1 MKWIRKSGIMI
12 VASCLAAGVLQASPV
27 IEEPAV
33 LPEAMVSVTVSDLH
47 GLLDGVG
54 GVAAQVSPMMNGM
67 MLKNMIGMQ
76 LGDPGLAGIAPG
88 KGLAVVALDTT
99 NVFAVIEVGEA
110 QIGAYTNALAPQ
122 GLQFK
127 YENELLIVGKT
138 AEQVTK
144 GLGMASAIQTTLL
157 AKRSPTLRIAAQPA
171 AIIERNND
179 KIQGLLQTMPAL
191 MGQGMMQAPGTGTNA
206 VDSTMKILEGEL
218 LVLLSIAGQCESVE
232 VVLAP
237 ENGSL
242 RIDETFVPKAGT
254 RLATL
259 CNAPVVNPPN
269 PRLQSGMCGEGM
281 MLIDFVLGNP
291 DALAAFIAA
300 ETEQLVKAMEIT
312 DVDLVGLTE
321 NMVKWMS
328 LYCGTGCESVG
339 FGADGMN
346 INYLFEI
353 GDEAAALGL
362 LKTMQ
367 QDMAPFFK
375 LYEDMGMPM
384 SFEFKENV
392 REYKGIKIHTLATRL
407 SMEQMA
413 AEQCAQMGSM
423 NLTNMVYD
431 IAVTDGIMIYAMGDA
446 KIETLIDRLKDDTF
460 KATPLKARSVYP
472 EKGFYYFDLDVGEYI
487 DFIASFMPTGTPMMN
502 PQMVALFQGV
512 EPVTSAGFKAD
523 GRVMWSANVP
533 GELIAK
539 FGQMAMMAQMQQM
552 QQQPQ
557 CATPQEAP
565 AQ

>member
-1 MKWIRKSGIMI
+1 MNRIRKNGMMV
-12 VASCLAAGVLQASPV
+12 VACLFAAGVLQASPV

-33 LPEAMVSVTVSDLH
+33 LPEAMLSVTVSDLH

-54 GVAAQVSPMMNGM
+54 SVAAQVSPMMNGM

-138 AEQVTK
+138 AEQVAK
-144 GLGMASAIQTTLL
+144 GLGMAGAVQAKLL

-179 KIQGLLQTMPAL
+179 QIQGLLQTMPAL

-218 LVLLSIAGQCESVE
+218 LVLLSLAGQCESAE
-232 VVLAP
+232 IVLAP

-242 RIDETFVPKAGT
+242 RIDETFVPKDGT

-259 CNAPVVNPPN
+259 CNAPSVNQPD
-269 PRLQSGMCGEGM
+269 PRLQAGMCGEGM
-281 MLIDFVLGNP
+281 MLVDFVLSNP

-300 ETEQLVKAMEIT
+300 ETEQIVKAMEIA
-312 DVDLVGLTE
+312 DVDLAGLTE
-321 NMVKWMS
+321 NMAKWMG
-328 LYCGTGCESVG
+328 LYRGSGCETFG

-346 INYLFEI
+346 INCLFEI

-367 QDMAPFFK
+367 QDMAPFLK

-384 SFEFKENV
+384 SFEFKENA
-392 REYKGIKIHTLATRL
+392 REHKGIKIHTLATRV

-413 AEQCAQMGSM
+413 AEQCAQMEFM

-431 IAVTDGIMIYAMGDA
+431 IAITDGIMIYAMGNT
-446 KIETLIDRLKDDTF
+446 KIETLIDQLKDETF
-460 KATPLKARSVYP
+460 KAAPLKARSVYP

-487 DFIASFMPTGTPMMN
+487 AFIASFMPAGTPMMN
-502 PQMVALFQGV
+502 PQMLALFQGV

-552 QQQPQ
+552 QQSQGGM
-557 CATPQEAP
+557 PQEAP